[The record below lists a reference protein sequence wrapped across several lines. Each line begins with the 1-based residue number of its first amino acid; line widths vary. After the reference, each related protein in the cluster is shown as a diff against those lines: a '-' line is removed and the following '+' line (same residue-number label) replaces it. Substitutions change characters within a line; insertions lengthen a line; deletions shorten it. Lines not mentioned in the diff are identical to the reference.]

1 MLRAEVM
8 ANYLYVEQQESVWTT
23 NTLVEGVILKQA
35 RNSWVLCP
43 PELSRIPDSLFDA
56 VARLNV
62 RVWSVFGRTGL
73 VANIFEQVAMTV
85 KTSMINTILRDDS
98 TPFFLL
104 SNGLRLQILP
114 DISSL
119 PSCQKHH
126 FAAFIQSPGYMVVW
140 DDDPTKIVARAKSIE
155 QQIAATFMA
164 LLRNNKEKSEPDQE
178 KHVMVSEQEVDNS
191 TMEAAEET
199 PRRIVLIH
207 SIISGITLAL
217 LFSAIG
223 GGWRQ
228 IAIETMIDKTVI
240 RLALVVVVPLQL
252 WLGLFFM
259 QSIVVCFAEMVGPTS
274 QTDNNSKFYSG
285 KAPPRGRL
293 STEPLPHVTIQCPVY
308 KESLHSVI
316 MPTIQSLKVAI
327 GTYEMQGGTANIFIN
342 DDGMQLLTEQ
352 AAQFRRDYYEE
363 NHIGWVARPKH
374 NPNPQDGEPA
384 FVRAGRFKKASNMNH
399 GLAISVRVE
408 EKLAELQRVNE
419 WKDGDEAVAY
429 EECLRAVLSEDEV
442 RTWAEGNTRIGDYIL
457 IVDCDT
463 RVPHDCLL
471 DAVTEMEQS
480 PSVAVIQF
488 PSGVL
493 NITNRYLE
501 NGIAFFTSLI
511 YTIISFIVACGDIPP
526 FVGHNALL
534 RWSALQ
540 DVSLQE
546 EVTTLDGGKM
556 LIEKYWSEHT
566 VSEDFELALRLQ
578 IAGYTIRLAAY
589 NNTDFKE
596 GVSLT
601 VYDEL
606 ARWKKYAYGCS
617 EIIFHPLRYWLIR
630 GPFTPLFRTFVRS
643 SIPLPSKL
651 SIIAY
656 IGTYYAIG
664 SAYLL
669 ITANYFLVGW
679 YPDRLDHYYIDSFKI
694 FFSIVVV
701 FSGLGNIALAVL
713 RYRLNEK
720 GLMAS
725 LGENSKWIVL
735 LYVFFGGI
743 SMHVS
748 EAILSHLFSVDMTWG
763 ATAKEVED
771 TTFFVEMAKLLRKFK
786 IMFAFCALVV
796 GGMVYLGLFAPMVW
810 RITQFTAIFPLS
822 AVVFTHVMLPVAL
835 NPSLMLFTW

>member
-1 MLRAEVM
+1 
-8 ANYLYVEQQESVWTT
+8 
-23 NTLVEGVILKQA
+23 
-35 RNSWVLCP
+35 
-43 PELSRIPDSLFDA
+43 
-56 VARLNV
+56 
-62 RVWSVFGRTGL
+62 
-73 VANIFEQVAMTV
+73 
-85 KTSMINTILRDDS
+85 MIDIILRDGS
-98 TPFFLL
+98 TPFFPL
-104 SNGLRLQILP
+104 SDGRRLQVLP

-140 DDDPTKIVARAKSIE
+140 DDDPTKIVARTKSIE

-164 LLRNNKEKSEPDQE
+164 LLRNNREKYEPEAE
-178 KHVMVSEQEVDNS
+178 KNMTITEQEVDNPS
-191 TMEAAEET
+191 MEAAEES
-199 PRRIVLIH
+199 PRRVVLIH
-207 SIISGITLAL
+207 AIISACTLAL

-228 IAIETMIDKTVI
+228 IAIETLIDKTVL
-240 RLALVVVVPLQL
+240 RLALIVVVPLQL

-259 QSIVVCFAEMVGPTS
+259 QSIVVCFAEMAGPTS
-274 QTDNNSKFYSG
+274 QMEGNSRFYSG
-285 KAPPRGRL
+285 KAPARGGF
-293 STEPLPHVTIQCPVY
+293 STEPLPHVTIQCPVF
-308 KESLHSVI
+308 KESLQSVI
-316 MPTIQSLKVAI
+316 IPTIQSLKVAI

-342 DDGMQLLTEQ
+342 DDGMQLMTQQ
-352 AAQFRRDYYEE
+352 AGQLRRDWYEE

-374 NPNPQDGEPA
+374 NPDPQDGETA

-408 EKLAELQRVNE
+408 EKLAELQRMTGWN
-419 WKDGDEAVAY
+419 DDDEAAAY
-429 EECLRAVLSEDEV
+429 EECLQAVLNEDEV
-442 RTWAEGNTRIGDYIL
+442 RTWAEGNIRIGDYIL
-457 IVDCDT
+457 IVDSDT
-463 RVPHDCLL
+463 RVPPDCLL
-471 DAVTEMEQS
+471 DVVTEMEQS

-493 NITNRYLE
+493 NITNKYLE

-511 YTIISFIVACGDIPP
+511 YTIISFVVSCGDIPP

-540 DVSLQE
+540 DVALQE
-546 EVTTLDGGKM
+546 EMTTAGGGKI
-556 LIEKYWSEHT
+556 LVEKYWSEHT

-578 IAGYTIRLAAY
+578 TAGYIIRLAAY
-589 NNTDFKE
+589 NSTDFKE

-617 EIIFHPLRYWLIR
+617 EIIFHPLRHWLTR
-630 GPFTPLFRTFVRS
+630 GPFTPLFKSFVRS
-643 SIPLPSKL
+643 NIPLPSKL

-669 ITANYFLVGW
+669 ITANYFLTGW
-679 YPDRLDHYYIDSFKI
+679 YATRLDHYYIDSFKI
-694 FFSIVVV
+694 FFSIVIV
-701 FSGLGNIALAVL
+701 FRGLGNIALAIL
-713 RYRLNEK
+713 RYRTNER
-720 GLMAS
+720 GLLAS
-725 LGENSKWIVL
+725 LWENAKWIVL
-735 LYVFFGGI
+735 LYIFFGGI

-771 TTFFVEMAKLLRKFK
+771 TTFFVEIAKLLRKFK
-786 IMFAFCALVV
+786 VMFIFCTGLVA
-796 GGMVYLGLFAPMVW
+796 GMVYLALFAPVFW
-810 RITQFTAIFPLS
+810 RITEFTAIFPLS
-822 AVVFTHVMLPVAL
+822 AVVFTHVMLPIAL

>member
-1 MLRAEVM
+1 MFKRM
-8 ANYLYVEQQESVWTT
+8 YSDANV
-23 NTLVEGVILKQA
+23 
-35 RNSWVLCP
+35 
-43 PELSRIPDSLFDA
+43 
-56 VARLNV
+56 
-62 RVWSVFGRTGL
+62 
-73 VANIFEQVAMTV
+73 FEQVAMTV
-85 KTSMINTILRDDS
+85 KTSMIDTILRGDS
-98 TPFFLL
+98 TPFFPL
-104 SNGLRLQILP
+104 SDGRRLQILP
-114 DISSL
+114 DIGSL

-140 DDDPTKIVARAKSIE
+140 DDDPTNIVARAKSIE

-164 LLRNNKEKSEPDQE
+164 LLRNNKEKCEPEQE
-178 KHVMVSEQEVDNS
+178 KHMIITEQEIDNHA
-191 TMEAAEET
+191 MEAAEES
-199 PRRIVLIH
+199 PRRVVLVH

-228 IAIETMIDKTVI
+228 IAIETMIDKTMI
-240 RLALVVVVPLQL
+240 RLALIVVVPLQL

-259 QSIVVCFAEMVGPTS
+259 QSIVVCFAEIAGPTS
-274 QTDNNSKFYSG
+274 QTEENSRFYSG
-285 KAPPRGRL
+285 KAPNRARF
-293 STEPLPHVTIQCPVY
+293 STEPLPHVTIQCPVF
-308 KESLHSVI
+308 KESLQSVI
-316 MPTIQSLKVAI
+316 MPTIQSLKIAI

-342 DDGMQLLTEQ
+342 DDGMRLLTEQ
-352 AAQFRRDYYEE
+352 VGQLRRDYYEE

-374 NPNPQDGEPA
+374 NPNPQDGEPM

-399 GLAISVRVE
+399 GLTISVRVE
-408 EKLAELQRVNE
+408 EKLAELQRRNR
-419 WKDGDEAVAY
+419 WDDSDETAAY
-429 EECLRAVLSEDEV
+429 QECLQAVLDEDEV
-442 RTWAEGNTRIGDYIL
+442 RTWAEGNIRIGDYIL
-457 IVDCDT
+457 IVDSDT
-463 RVPHDCLL
+463 RVPQDCLL

-480 PSVAVIQF
+480 SSVAVIQF

-493 NITNRYLE
+493 NVTNRYLE

-511 YTIISFIVACGDIPP
+511 YTIISFVVACGDIPP

-540 DVSLQE
+540 DVALQE
-546 EVTTLDGGKM
+546 EATTPDGGKI
-556 LIEKYWSEHT
+556 LVEKYWSEHT

-578 IAGYTIRLAAY
+578 IAGYNIRLAAY

-617 EIIFHPLRYWLIR
+617 EIIFHPLRYWLFR
-630 GPFTPLFRTFVRS
+630 GPFTPLFKNFVRS
-643 SIPLPSKL
+643 HIPLPSKL

-679 YPDRLDHYYIDSFKI
+679 YYNRLDHYYIDSFKI

-713 RYRLNEK
+713 RYRTNEK
-720 GLMAS
+720 SLLAS
-725 LGENSKWIVL
+725 LWENCKWILL
-735 LYVFFGGI
+735 LYIFFGGI

-748 EAILSHLFSVDMTWG
+748 EAILSHLFSINMTWG

-771 TTFFVEMAKLLRKFK
+771 TTFFVEIAKLLRKFK
-786 IMFAFCALVV
+786 VMFTFCTFLV
-796 GGMVYLGLFAPMVW
+796 GGMVYLGLFAPLFW
-810 RITQFTAIFPLS
+810 RITEFTAIFPLS
-822 AVVFTHVMLPVAL
+822 AVVFTHVMLPIAL